1 MRLRIGRVLRGHD
14 MAIGLLYIDRR
25 PECLLE
31 MLGTAAIVSGR
42 YRVGIGPNAR
52 FGRPLP
58 MLVDAHG
65 FERLHIVPG
74 EVLTDWAS
82 GCLVP
87 ALEGA
92 DGGLLRTRQAYDSVY
107 AQIQAALALG
117 EDVKAT
123 IL

>member
-31 MLGTAAIVSGR
+31 MLGTAAIAAGR
-42 YRVGIGPNAR
+42 YRIGIEPSAR
-52 FGRPLP
+52 FGRSLP
-58 MLVDAHG
+58 VLRDTTG
-65 FERLHIVPG
+65 FDRLHIVPG
-74 EVLTDWAS
+74 DALTEWTS

-92 DGGLLRTRQAYDSVY
+92 GGGLLRTRLAYDSVY